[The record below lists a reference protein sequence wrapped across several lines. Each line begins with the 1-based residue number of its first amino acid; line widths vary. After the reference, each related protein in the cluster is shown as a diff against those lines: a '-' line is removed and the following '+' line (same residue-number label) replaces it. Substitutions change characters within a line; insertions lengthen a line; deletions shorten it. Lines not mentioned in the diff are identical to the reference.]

1 MFAAAYLQ
9 LGRGAGELGDVSAHH
24 AAAWLLLARGH
35 ELGWLLL

>member
-9 LGRGAGELGDVSAHH
+9 LGRGAGQLGDVSAHH
-24 AAAWLLLARGH
+24 AGLLLLARGH